1 MHMIKHRKELFF
13 LLMNSSLH
21 VDKVLVHCC
30 IEHTTEGR
38 AGRKQGKRY
47 LAVAVFS
54 IPQALLCEKRNCLP
68 MACDCSVIWQED
80 DLEVLLGM
88 LSFRHGK

>member
-1 MHMIKHRKELFF
+1 MY
-13 LLMNSSLH
+13 SLH
-21 VDKVLVHCC
+21 VDKVLLHCC
-30 IEHTTEGR
+30 IEHTTDGR

-54 IPQALLCEKRNCLP
+54 ILPSLCEKRNCLP

-80 DLEVLLGM
+80 DLEVLLGI